1 MDDEDEVQ
9 VVEVTVRSTSTA
21 SSKKKRKRE
30 DSPAAPPKL
39 QRLQVM
45 RIFFKKQLSLKE
57 GYVLSLFSAIVEE
70 IIMLEFC
77 DKEKDQLSKR
87 FKELEEKLTE
97 KQRCELDVKLENSE
111 KRVPLICVGDSDNE
125 DDEVVFILPEDYS
138 PRKRRR
144 IDIEKKAEKFD
155 ETGNQPKKDVAI
167 TYFQPGTNLPHAR
180 EHCTVHKFVQSNVTT
195 ATVSCNESHCEQ
207 CYCYVCDVLVK
218 ECGSWK
224 TGINP
229 HCSAYSKNAFWEQLR
244 KTAKR
249 KTVQTLIYIL
259 I

>member
-1 MDDEDEVQ
+1 MFF
-9 VVEVTVRSTSTA
+9 
-21 SSKKKRKRE
+21 
-30 DSPAAPPKL
+30 DSCLYYSL
-39 QRLQVM
+39 Q
-45 RIFFKKQLSLKE
+45 
-57 GYVLSLFSAIVEE
+57 
-70 IIMLEFC
+70 LEFC

-218 ECGSWK
+218 EVRFYFPPLYK
-224 TGINP
+224 IM
-229 HCSAYSKNAFWEQLR
+229 YM
-244 KTAKR
+244 
-249 KTVQTLIYIL
+249 
-259 I
+259 